1 MKGFTIMKDYINN
14 ALSPL
19 LQGDG
24 GYIEYLSETDGTVTV
39 LARGECSKCHKLD
52 LCLRWCEE
60 RILKDLDKEV
70 KLTAVRKKPF
80 FWDK

>member
-1 MKGFTIMKDYINN
+1 MKEYINN
-14 ALSPL
+14 VLSPL

-24 GYIEYLSETDGTVTV
+24 GYIEYLEQKGDTVKV

-52 LCLRWCEE
+52 LCLKWCEE
-60 RILKDLDKEV
+60 RIFNDKNV
-70 KLTAVRKKPF
+70 KVTLEAVRKKPF

>member
-1 MKGFTIMKDYINN
+1 MKDYINN
-14 ALSPL
+14 VLSPL

-24 GYIEYLSETDGTVTV
+24 GYIEYLEESADSVTV
-39 LARGECSKCHKLD
+39 IARGECSKCHKLA
-52 LCLRWCEE
+52 LCLNWCEE
-60 RILKDLDKEV
+60 RIEKDLHKKV

>member
-1 MKGFTIMKDYINN
+1 MKDYINN
-14 ALSPL
+14 TLSPL

-24 GYIEYLSETDGTVTV
+24 GYIEYIEENGNEITV
-39 LARGECSKCHKLD
+39 LARGECSKCGKLL
-52 LCLRWCEE
+52 LCLDWCEE
-60 RILKDLDKEV
+60 RIEKDKNRKV

>member
-1 MKGFTIMKDYINN
+1 MKDYINN
-14 ALSPL
+14 VLSPL

-24 GYIEYLSETDGTVTV
+24 GYIEYLEETNGTVTV

-52 LCLRWCEE
+52 LCLNWCED
-60 RILKDLDKEV
+60 RIRKDLSKEI